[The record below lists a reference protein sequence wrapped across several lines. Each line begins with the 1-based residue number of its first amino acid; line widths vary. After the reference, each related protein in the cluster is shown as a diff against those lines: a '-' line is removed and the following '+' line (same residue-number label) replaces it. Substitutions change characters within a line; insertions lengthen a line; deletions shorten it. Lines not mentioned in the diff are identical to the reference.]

1 MWEYTLSDLFE
12 RGGYIMYPL
21 LLCSVVA
28 LCVALERVIVFIY
41 RACSYEQLKGNL
53 QQRLASESPEQVQDW
68 LSRSRS
74 PLARVAESF
83 LAHRRRPPA
92 LREELVGQEASQQVT
107 RMESRIHWL
116 SVIGHLAPMIGLLGT
131 VWGLVEAF
139 HQIESQGG
147 NVQPGHLASG
157 IWKALLTTVFGL
169 VVALPTLAVYH
180 FLDNRVA
187 AVTLRMQWMLAEL
200 NAWLDDQP
208 TDPGQPP
215 TRPEPLAESAVER
228 PSSPTTTTA
237 EAGTLLETDPV
248 SSS

>member
-1 MWEYTLSDLFE
+1 
-12 RGGYIMYPL
+12 
-21 LLCSVVA
+21 
-28 LCVALERVIVFIY
+28 
-41 RACSYEQLKGNL
+41 
-53 QQRLASESPEQVQDW
+53 
-68 LSRSRS
+68 
-74 PLARVAESF
+74 
-83 LAHRRRPPA
+83 
-92 LREELVGQEASQQVT
+92 
-107 RMESRIHWL
+107 MESRIHWL
-116 SVIGHLAPMIGLLGT
+116 SVIGHLAPMVGLLGT

>member
-157 IWKALLTTVFGL
+157 IWKALLTTAAGL
-169 VVALPTLAVYH
+169 SVAVPALAVH
-180 FLDNRVA
+180 AFLSSRIDRFRVQLTTVVQRLRYAYPSDAPA
-187 AVTLRMQWMLAEL
+187 AGGSR
-200 NAWLDDQP
+200 
-208 TDPGQPP
+208 
-215 TRPEPLAESAVER
+215 R
-228 PSSPTTTTA
+228 
-237 EAGTLLETDPV
+237 
-248 SSS
+248 